1 MSATITRRLFTVD
14 EFIRLDQL
22 HFFAPDERL
31 ELIDG
36 EIHPM
41 SPIGPR
47 HGGLVN
53 LLISRLGGQLSKE
66 WILAC
71 QNPVQLSRTCLPQP
85 DFAILRHRADH
96 YRNAHP
102 QADAVQLVIEVA
114 DSTADVDLGKK
125 REIYAQAGI
134 PEYWVFDLTEN
145 TLECFQQPEGGAY
158 RGHRRLTA
166 ADSAISA
173 TLGITLPLA
182 EILNPAG

>member
-22 HFFAPDERL
+22 HFFAPEERL

-41 SPIGPR
+41 SPIGSR
-47 HGGLVN
+47 HAGVVDGLVRWMYRHLDSN
-53 LLISRLGGQLSKE
+53 WFVR
-66 WILAC
+66 C
-71 QNPVQLSRTCLPQP
+71 QNPLKLGGKSLPQP
-85 DFAILRHRADH
+85 DLHVVRARPDNYTQSH
-96 YRNAHP
+96 ANP
-102 QADAVQLVIEVA
+102 ADTALVIEVA

-145 TLECFQQPEGGAY
+145 TLECFHQPEGGAY
-158 RGHRRLTA
+158 RGHQRLTA
-166 ADSAISA
+166 ADSANSA

-182 EILNPAG
+182 DVLMPAG

>member
-22 HFFAPDERL
+22 RFFAPEERL

-53 LLISRLGGQLSKE
+53 LLISRLGKQLSGE

-71 QNPVQLSRTCLPQP
+71 QNPVELSRSCLPQP
-85 DFAILRHRADH
+85 DFAVLRHRADH
-96 YRNAHP
+96 YRGSHP
-102 QADAVQLVIEVA
+102 KADAVYLVIEVA

-125 REIYAQAGI
+125 KEIYAQAGI

-145 TLECFQQPEGGAY
+145 TLECFSSPEGGAY
-158 RGHRRLTA
+158 RNHRRLTA
-166 ADSAISA
+166 ADSATSG

-182 EILNPAG
+182 EILTPTG

>member
-1 MSATITRRLFTVD
+1 MSATISRRLFTVE

-41 SPIGPR
+41 SPIGYR
-47 HGGLVN
+47 HAGVVDGLVRWLYRHLDPAWFVRCQN
-53 LLISRLGGQLSKE
+53 PLRLGGK
-66 WILAC
+66 
-71 QNPVQLSRTCLPQP
+71 NLPQP
-85 DFAILRHRADH
+85 DLHVVRSRPDNYTQSHATPSDT
-96 YRNAHP
+96 
-102 QADAVQLVIEVA
+102 VLVIEVA

-125 REIYAQAGI
+125 KEIYAQAGI

-145 TLECFQQPEGGAY
+145 TLECFTAPEGGAY
-158 RGHRRLTA
+158 QNHRRLTA
-166 ADSAISA
+166 ADAATSA

-182 EILNPAG
+182 EILRPGL